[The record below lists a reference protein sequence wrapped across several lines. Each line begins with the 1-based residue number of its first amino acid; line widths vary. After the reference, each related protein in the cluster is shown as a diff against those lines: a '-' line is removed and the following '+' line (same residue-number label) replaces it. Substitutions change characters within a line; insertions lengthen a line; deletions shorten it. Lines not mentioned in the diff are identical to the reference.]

1 MEVER
6 GPVGTNSNLLQIAGK
21 PPKPFPRTKRHSL
34 HSGES
39 LARFNKLTR
48 HSSQPRLRRDNVSG
62 SLNNLSLD
70 SSQRSVSLAQ
80 LNVQSL
86 AATGKTLSASN
97 LAAVSDSNLSI
108 KEAVLPR
115 SYDQPNSANS
125 YVKRH
130 FELIVKR
137 YYLQLTMG
145 CGYEQCTNRFCRSGE
160 LGSKFTPQLAAIVS
174 IELASRNRQYF
185 CVEETN
191 KPLPAG
197 LFDGNPDEPKPFLHC
212 LFSTTPFQSLFEFSV
227 LSNLSRSS
235 SHVTLKGSLTNLNHL
250 SKEKSLSRSSLRIQ
264 SHPDLLSSQLKEL
277 EDGQDCLSN
286 KQLASSSSLKTDNKS
301 PLASNSF
308 NLDVEF
314 SKVNLSG
321 NLVKEQEFGDLPWE
335 LHGSTT
341 SLNELVSLEQFE
353 ADCALEMSGYVQ
365 EFSLTH
371 LTLDM
376 LQSSIDKYNECKD
389 PAFLINTIRTVF
401 TSVEALNESF
411 RLEDHINNNLK
422 FNDLDVDAVRTAY
435 SLLLSL
441 QPKEAFVG
449 PLLNAVEI
457 HLVTLDSL
465 LVNPDEVYQLVILM
479 ENPLLHTRQELLR
492 KLCSVLNKLPQDTR
506 SALVLILS
514 RYSSHGF
521 NCLIQVFHTFFGKH
535 IHPSQTT
542 EPHLIEICKVM
553 AIFHDAFQTAT
564 SELSNPHHDLSE
576 SLFYSD
582 DLSKKVDFKKEYE
595 AWQAI
600 KSNSDVCED
609 EMSLLEFPFLFDPAS
624 KVRVMHIDAVWQ
636 MRAEYQN
643 AIVHQ
648 ARVQQAQ
655 KIFDRAEKSNKFNDA
670 VKAATCP
677 FLVLSIRR
685 DYIIRDTM
693 TQIHL
698 K

>member
-34 HSGES
+34 QSGES

-62 SLNNLSLD
+62 SLNNLSLE

-137 YYLQLTMG
+137 YYLQLTVG
-145 CGYEQCTNRFCRSGE
+145 CGYEQCSNRFCSSGE

-185 CVEETN
+185 CVEETHN
-191 KPLPAG
+191 PLPAG

-212 LFSTTPFQSLFEFSV
+212 LFSTSPFQSLFEFSG
-227 LSNLSRSS
+227 LSNLSRCGSRA
-235 SHVTLKGSLTNLNHL
+235 TLRGSQSNLNPL
-250 SKEKSLSRSSLRIQ
+250 SKEKSRSSLRIQ

-277 EDGQDCLSN
+277 ADGQDGRIH
-286 KQLASSSSLKTDNKS
+286 KQLGSSSSLKTDNKS
-301 PLASNSF
+301 PLESSSF
-308 NLDVEF
+308 NLDAEF

-321 NLVKEQEFGDLPWE
+321 NLVKEEDLIGDLPWE
-335 LHGSTT
+335 LHGSNT
-341 SLNELVSLEQFE
+341 SLNELVSIEQFE

-376 LQSSIDKYNECKD
+376 LQSSIDNYNECKD

-411 RLEDHINNNLK
+411 RQEDQTNENIQ
-422 FNDLDVDAVRTAY
+422 FDELDVNAVRKAY

-441 QPKEAFVG
+441 EPKETFVG
-449 PLLNAVEI
+449 PLLNASEI
-457 HLVTLDSL
+457 HLVTLNSL
-465 LVNPDEVYQLVILM
+465 MISPNEVYQLVILM

-514 RYSSHGF
+514 RYNSHGF
-521 NCLIQVFHTFFGKH
+521 NSLIQVK
-535 IHPSQTT
+535 
-542 EPHLIEICKVM
+542 
-553 AIFHDAFQTAT
+553 
-564 SELSNPHHDLSE
+564 
-576 SLFYSD
+576 
-582 DLSKKVDFKKEYE
+582 
-595 AWQAI
+595 
-600 KSNSDVCED
+600 
-609 EMSLLEFPFLFDPAS
+609 
-624 KVRVMHIDAVWQ
+624 
-636 MRAEYQN
+636 
-643 AIVHQ
+643 IV
-648 ARVQQAQ
+648 V
-655 KIFDRAEKSNKFNDA
+655 
-670 VKAATCP
+670 
-677 FLVLSIRR
+677 
-685 DYIIRDTM
+685 
-693 TQIHL
+693 
-698 K
+698 